1 MTKISIILPTFNCS
15 ETIREAINSVKKIT
29 LKNLELIVIDG
40 GSTDGTLKILEENK
54 NIISKLIIE
63 KDKGVYDAMNK
74 GVEVAKGEWLYFL
87 GADDSIINGA
97 FPKCLRLLKKNQI
110 NYGNV
115 IFKSTN
121 EIYDGKFSKYK
132 LMLRNFPH
140 QAMFYPK
147 SIFKNYKYDLKYKV
161 LSDYA
166 FNIRISKFY
175 KFNYFDINVAIYND
189 IGGISSSK
197 NDMDFERDRKYLYS
211 KYLGKIYTV
220 IYTLRASLLKLI
232 RLFK

>member
-1 MTKISIILPTFNCS
+1 
-15 ETIREAINSVKKIT
+15 
-29 LKNLELIVIDG
+29 
-40 GSTDGTLKILEENK
+40 
-54 NIISKLIIE
+54 
-63 KDKGVYDAMNK
+63 
-74 GVEVAKGEWLYFL
+74 
-87 GADDSIINGA
+87 
-97 FPKCLRLLKKNQI
+97 
-110 NYGNV
+110 
-115 IFKSTN
+115 
-121 EIYDGKFSKYK
+121 
-132 LMLRNFPH
+132 MLRNLPH